1 MMETLAAAPTPT
13 PTPTPAP
20 TPTATPTPAPAPTTE
35 IVNNDTTIALA
46 QQKKNRIQVSNT
58 KKPLFFYVN
67 LAKVPTFSLLGSLF
81 LFLRMYVLA
90 CFLSLFS
97 SFHLDSLIVSIL
109 HVCFCLEL
117 SFFLIGSLEISFIF
131 ESCISSRKLFWY
143 TFILLKTIQFIFLT
157 CWICFDLPISFKWSS
172 LMCLCSTFPLFC
184 DQ

>member
-1 MMETLAAAPTPT
+1 MMMETLAAAPTPT

-20 TPTATPTPAPAPTTE
+20 TPTATATPEPTAMPEPTATPTPAPAPTTE

-90 CFLSLFS
+90 CF
-97 SFHLDSLIVSIL
+97 
-109 HVCFCLEL
+109 
-117 SFFLIGSLEISFIF
+117 
-131 ESCISSRKLFWY
+131 
-143 TFILLKTIQFIFLT
+143 
-157 CWICFDLPISFKWSS
+157 
-172 LMCLCSTFPLFC
+172 
-184 DQ
+184 